1 MKQNRIKMFYAL
13 LTVSLFVLVLAIIA
27 LFMGDVLDARFN
39 VIGIRVATLLV
50 AFASF
55 ISSTSFSFLVYTH
68 NKTVNRI
75 NDDTNKRAESF
86 RNFQFSASNYSIIE
100 FMDRMLI
107 YLESPRYIE
116 RFILKKIAEF
126 HMFESSIKEE
136 EVYQNPTN
144 YTYLS
149 IKIPFKVVEGKM
161 VGKIILNKIKFEREE
176 KDYEFIK
183 PDSLVES
190 RAYILYNEYT
200 KRHNIIMNLV
210 VDKNSDIFDP
220 KAINVFSKIKLSI
233 QITSLLGV
241 SVSGTSEL
249 YFINPEQIEGD
260 ATNTYKINSSN
271 FVIKEMPT
279 ITHSDF
285 Y

>member
-1 MKQNRIKMFYAL
+1 MFYAL

-210 VDKNSDIFDP
+210 VNKNSDIFDP